1 MREERKAENETGK
14 EVEIEG
20 DTESDGEE
28 RKAEN
33 ETGKEV
39 EIEGD
44 TESEGGEEGR
54 E

>member
-1 MREERKAENETGK
+1 MR
-14 EVEIEG
+14 
-20 DTESDGEE
+20 EE

-44 TESEGGEEGR
+44 TESEGGDEGR

>member
-1 MREERKAENETGK
+1 MREEMKAENET
-14 EVEIEG
+14 V
-20 DTESDGEE
+20 
-28 RKAEN
+28 
-33 ETGKEV
+33 KEV

>member
-1 MREERKAENETGK
+1 M
-14 EVEIEG
+14 EIEG
-20 DTESDGEE
+20 DTESEGE

-44 TESEGGEEGR
+44 TESEGRRGR
-54 E
+54 QRMRQGRRWR